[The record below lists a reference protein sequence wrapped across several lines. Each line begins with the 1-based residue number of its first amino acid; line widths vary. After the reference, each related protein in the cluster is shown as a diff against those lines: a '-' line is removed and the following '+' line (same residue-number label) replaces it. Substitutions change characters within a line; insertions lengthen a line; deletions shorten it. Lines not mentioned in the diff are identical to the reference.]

1 MLAYAQLICKH
12 TAKEADHGH
21 PDEVRPDHR
30 FRPGGRP
37 QRVSELREKAVAPS
51 KKASEAY
58 LSSYEQAVVTLADQ
72 YEKATGATKIEWVA
86 SIGSL
91 QADAT
96 REIARAYTSAV
107 REFVS

>member
-1 MLAYAQLICKH
+1 MPTQSKSDPI
-12 TAKEADHGH
+12 TDSVQEAT
-21 PDEVRPDHR
+21 E
-30 FRPGGRP
+30 
-37 QRVSELREKAVAPS
+37 RVSELREKAVAQS

-58 LSSYEQAVVTLADQ
+58 LSSYEQAVVKLADQ
-72 YEKATGATKIEWVA
+72 YEKATSATNIEWVV

>member
-1 MLAYAQLICKH
+1 VE
-12 TAKEADHGH
+12 EAIMPTQVKSDPITGSVQ
-21 PDEVRPDHR
+21 EAAE
-30 FRPGGRP
+30 
-37 QRVSELREKAVAPS
+37 RVSELDEKAVAQS

-58 LSSYEQAVVTLADQ
+58 LSSYERAVVTLADQ
-72 YEKATGATKIEWVA
+72 YEKATGASNIEWVA

-96 REIARAYTSAV
+96 RELARAYTSAV

>member
-1 MLAYAQLICKH
+1 MPTQSQSHPI
-12 TAKEADHGH
+12 TESVQEAT
-21 PDEVRPDHR
+21 
-30 FRPGGRP
+30 
-37 QRVSELREKAVAPS
+37 QRVSELQKKAVAQS

-58 LSSYEQAVVTLADQ
+58 LSSYERAVVTLADQ
-72 YEKATGATKIEWVA
+72 YEKATSATNIEWVA

-107 REFVS
+107 RELVS

>member
-1 MLAYAQLICKH
+1 VE
-12 TAKEADHGH
+12 EAIMPTQSKSD
-21 PDEVRPDHR
+21 PITDSVQEAT
-30 FRPGGRP
+30 
-37 QRVSELREKAVAPS
+37 QRVSELHEKAVAQS

-58 LSSYEQAVVTLADQ
+58 LSSYEQAVVSLADQ
-72 YEKATGATKIEWVA
+72 YEKATSASNVEWVV

-96 REIARAYTSAV
+96 REFARAYTSAV

>member
-1 MLAYAQLICKH
+1 MPTTQSKSDPITESVQGA
-12 TAKEADHGH
+12 AD
-21 PDEVRPDHR
+21 
-30 FRPGGRP
+30 
-37 QRVSELREKAVAPS
+37 RVSELHEKAIAQS

-72 YEKATGATKIEWVA
+72 YEKATSATNVEWIV

-91 QADAT
+91 QAGAT

>member
-1 MLAYAQLICKH
+1 MPTTQSKSDPITDSVQET
-12 TAKEADHGH
+12 TA
-21 PDEVRPDHR
+21 RI
-30 FRPGGRP
+30 
-37 QRVSELREKAVAPS
+37 SELHEKAVAQS

-72 YEKATGATKIEWVA
+72 YEKATSATNIEWVV
-86 SIGSL
+86 SIGSV

-107 REFVS
+107 RELVS

>member
-1 MLAYAQLICKH
+1 MPTTQSKSDPITDSVH
-12 TAKEADHGH
+12 EAA
-21 PDEVRPDHR
+21 E
-30 FRPGGRP
+30 
-37 QRVSELREKAVAPS
+37 RVSDLREKAVVQS

-72 YEKATGATKIEWVA
+72 YEKATSATSIAWVA
-86 SIGSL
+86 SLGSV

-96 REIARAYTSAV
+96 REITRAYTSAV

>member
-1 MLAYAQLICKH
+1 MPTTQSKSDPI
-12 TAKEADHGH
+12 TDSVQEATERIG
-21 PDEVRPDHR
+21 
-30 FRPGGRP
+30 
-37 QRVSELREKAVAPS
+37 ELREKAVAQS

-72 YEKATGATKIEWVA
+72 YEKATSATNIEWVV

-91 QADAT
+91 QAGAT

-107 REFVS
+107 RELVS